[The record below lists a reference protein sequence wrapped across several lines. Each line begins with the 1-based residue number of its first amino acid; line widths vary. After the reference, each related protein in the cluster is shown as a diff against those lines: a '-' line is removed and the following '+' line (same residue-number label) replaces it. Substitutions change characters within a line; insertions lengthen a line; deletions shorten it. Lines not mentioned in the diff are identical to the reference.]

1 MAQGTKGPRNALR
14 DDKVRPR
21 PQGASTA
28 ILELSRDL
36 TRIQYQP
43 YVIVSGL
50 SNAPQEEGEVAFNSF
65 AALGPVQTTG
75 GQIPWTQACHL
86 LDAGNAIPNN
96 KILGGAHIDKFDARQ
111 VQKTYETWQEWNEHA
126 PYSGIMYEFYHS
138 GKVAEVPIENAAFV
152 QRHELKTVFC
162 ACMGFTDD
170 FLPHARDAMINLK
183 KVVSGSSSA
192 FAQESLGYVN
202 YGDAYCTLNETDE
215 YARHFFKS
223 NYPRLQEIKK
233 KYDPEGVFN
242 RWFAIKP
249 AP

>member
-1 MAQGTKGPRNALR
+1 YTFLPEKIPEVVEEVNKWLKVQKVHETLFVTISLGP
-14 DDKVRPR
+14 
-21 PQGASTA
+21 
-28 ILELSRDL
+28 DL
-36 TRIQYQP
+36 KP

-50 SNAPQEEGEVAFNSF
+50 SNAPQEEGEAAFNSF

-96 KILGGAHIDKFDARQ
+96 KIIGGAHIDKFDAPQ
-111 VQKTYETWQEWNEHA
+111 VQKTYETWQEWTNHA
-126 PYSGIMYEFYHS
+126 PYSGVMYEFYHY
-138 GKVAEVPIENAAFV
+138 GKVAKVPIENAAFA

-162 ACMGFTDD
+162 ACVGFTDD

-183 KVVSGSSSA
+183 KVVSGSSST